1 MITVHPPG
9 VPIVSPCAFHRELI
23 FDKIGVGVGTEIMIL
38 NMPKLLTYMFQIQNI
53 FYIWNRIFETACN
66 IKGQVHDRRKP
77 QPVCKLSIN
86 KSVFWSSIV
95 FMVSVIRYQPGPL
108 VEDLSLRKQILNCL

>member
-1 MITVHPPG
+1 MIITASDYVHPPG
-9 VPIVSPCAFHRELI
+9 VPIVSPCAFHREFI

-77 QPVCKLSIN
+77 QPVCKLGNFFFPPGIIN
-86 KSVFWSSIV
+86 LCFDQVLSSW
-95 FMVSVIRYQPGPL
+95 FLQ
-108 VEDLSLRKQILNCL
+108 